1 MPKHYRHP
9 IEMELLTQLQGVHPE
24 SKCAGRVCVIHNP
37 TDHHMRT
44 WPMNWRGDRGI
55 IERICKHHVGHY
67 DPDHMPLWKSLGLED
82 NAIHGCCHA
91 GCCIPPEEER

>member
-24 SKCAGRVCVIHNP
+24 SKCAGRVCVIHSP

-44 WPMNWRGDRGI
+44 WPMNWRGDRGL
-55 IERICKHHVGHY
+55 IERICPHGVGHV
-67 DPDHMPLWKSLGLED
+67 DPDHFPRWEANGTLETNSVHGCD
-82 NAIHGCCHA
+82 GCCHD
-91 GCCIPPEEER
+91 GD